1 MNQWHELLVTQ
12 EVIDRVDYLT
22 RKEKQLLMQNG
33 LPIFEW
39 ISSILIDDNYDMPI
53 INDSYEE
60 G

>member
-33 LPIFEW
+33 LPIFE
-39 ISSILIDDNYDMPI
+39 
-53 INDSYEE
+53 
-60 G
+60 

>member
-22 RKEKQLLMQNG
+22 RKEKQLLIQNG

-39 ISSILIDDNYDMPI
+39 ISSILIDDDDDVPI
-53 INDSYEE
+53 INDSYIE

>member
-1 MNQWHELLVTQ
+1 MNQWRELLVTQ

-22 RKEKQLLMQNG
+22 GKEKQLLIQNG

-39 ISSILIDDNYDMPI
+39 ISSILIDDDDDVPI
-53 INDSYEE
+53 INDSYIE